1 MSETRYF
8 INLSNHPSAAWGA
21 DQLAAAAQYGT
32 IVDVPFP
39 NIDPTLS
46 TEEVGN
52 LAAEYCEK
60 ILAYG
65 TPAVMCQGE
74 FCFSYAIVGMLKAH
88 GCKVMAGC
96 SERNVEEVMEN
107 GQLVKKAIFHFV
119 QFREY

>member
-46 TEEVGN
+46 TEEV
-52 LAAEYCEK
+52 LR
-60 ILAYG
+60 LVVYG
-65 TPAVMCQGE
+65 
-74 FCFSYAIVGMLKAH
+74 KARTSD
-88 GCKVMAGC
+88 ALL
-96 SERNVEEVMEN
+96 ERC
-107 GQLVKKAIFHFV
+107 
-119 QFREY
+119 